1 MERKRKAKGRKKE
14 RKKVKPVNKQVR
26 VVSQSSDGLA
36 VNDDA
41 LLEELK
47 LREPLVLP
55 REPQPEVVVDVGGF
69 VDPALKKEKSKLC

>member
-1 MERKRKAKGRKKE
+1 MEIKRKAKERKRE
-14 RKKVKPVNKQVR
+14 RKKLKPVNKQVR

-69 VDPALKKEKSKLC
+69 VDPALKIEPKFC